1 MSFGKYL
8 GTLFLISA
16 AFVSQ
21 SCSDSSGNPQKWVYC
36 GGDYPEP
43 GPCKST
49 GSASENQAPKSIIGF
64 LSLSITETAN
74 QMTARNMSVCSGNCS
89 TAHVSTPVSADTLA
103 FWEGEDFEIPDPKG
117 DFGCRV
123 TDITSFRSPS
133 GNAIPGVT
141 LVDWAGYAVPGT
153 SMSQADLMGFMA
165 ANNIRL
171 LNPDQ
176 EEIQLVPVTEAILND
191 AGGGPLLSFE
201 AFETKSFS
209 QPNAR
214 VRGPFYHGKHN
225 NTGGVSVG
233 SHRLHI
239 KSNTFGIVDL
249 PIDIEPFEVKNGDSK
264 TALKLGDMDVRK
276 DIQLEWPFEQGQ
288 KGIVVLSIR
297 KNQSN
302 RATGHLFCMFPNTG
316 RATILAEEMDDYIK
330 IPGKTAFITADGNT
344 GKMVSI
350 QGDSG
355 DILFY
360 VQIHQSRWLAK

>member
-8 GTLFLISA
+8 GTLLLISA

-21 SCSDSSGNPQKWVYC
+21 SCSDSSGISNANISKCDDDHPC
-36 GGDYPEP
+36 DDGPGG
-43 GPCKST
+43 GL
-49 GSASENQAPKSIIGF
+49 SAASKSIVGF

-74 QMTARNMSVCSGNCS
+74 QPARSMSVCSGNCS

-201 AFETKSFS
+201 AF
-209 QPNAR
+209 A
-214 VRGPFYHGKHN
+214 
-225 NTGGVSVG
+225 
-233 SHRLHI
+233 
-239 KSNTFGIVDL
+239 
-249 PIDIEPFEVKNGDSK
+249 
-264 TALKLGDMDVRK
+264 
-276 DIQLEWPFEQGQ
+276 
-288 KGIVVLSIR
+288 
-297 KNQSN
+297 
-302 RATGHLFCMFPNTG
+302 
-316 RATILAEEMDDYIK
+316 
-330 IPGKTAFITADGNT
+330 
-344 GKMVSI
+344 
-350 QGDSG
+350 
-355 DILFY
+355 
-360 VQIHQSRWLAK
+360 